1 MRAPR
6 SASHED
12 TQQLNLHSE
21 VHGTG
26 PVLLMLAGGSGD
38 ADEFAPLVPYLRD
51 RYTIVTY
58 DRRGYT
64 RSPIDAFAQTPYVSI
79 ETQSDDALRI
89 LAGVSDEPAFVFG
102 SSLGAVIGLDLVSR
116 YAERVRKLVAHEPPL
131 VRLLS
136 PQEGAAAAPAVRP
149 GETTD
154 EAIRRFTAQMGIN
167 RETLPR
173 SLDPEPI
180 DRERRGR
187 KRANM
192 EFFMA
197 HEAGGVARYR
207 ADFARLK
214 TLLARI
220 VLAGG
225 ATGHEYAP
233 YVMALR
239 AAERLGIPLVEF
251 PGNHVGYLQ
260 HPEAFA
266 QQLAALLA
274 VRPILG

>member
-6 SASHED
+6 SGSHED
-12 TQQLNLHSE
+12 TQQLNLYTE
-21 VHGTG
+21 VHGRG

-38 ADEFAPLVPYLRD
+38 ADAFAPLVPYLSD
-51 RYTIVTY
+51 RYTIVAF

-64 RSPIDAFAQTPYVSI
+64 RSPIDADAQTPYVSI
-79 ETQSDDALRI
+79 ETQSDDALRV
-89 LAGVSDEPAFVFG
+89 LTSVSDEPAYVFG

-136 PQEGAAAAPAVRP
+136 AQEGAASAPIVRP

-154 EAIRRFTAQMGIN
+154 EAIRRFTAQMGID
-167 RETLPR
+167 RETPAR
-173 SLDPEPI
+173 TRAP
-180 DRERRGR
+180 DRVAHERRAR

-197 HEAGGVARYR
+197 HEAGGVARYQ
-207 ADFARLK
+207 ADFDRLQA
-214 TLLARI
+214 LRARI

-225 ATGHEYAP
+225 ATGHAYAP
-233 YVMALR
+233 YLMAER
-239 AAERLGIPLVEF
+239 AAERLGIPLVEL

-260 HPEAFA
+260 HPKEFA
-266 QQLAALLA
+266 RFL
-274 VRPILG
+274 RFILS